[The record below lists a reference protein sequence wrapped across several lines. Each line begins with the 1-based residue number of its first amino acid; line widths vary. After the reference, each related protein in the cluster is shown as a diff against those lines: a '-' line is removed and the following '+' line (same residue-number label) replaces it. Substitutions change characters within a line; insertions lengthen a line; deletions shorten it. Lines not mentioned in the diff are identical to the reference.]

1 MRNFWLMARHEYR
14 KRVGTRSFL
23 LATLG
28 VPALIVVIM
37 VVSILV
43 AIGSESDLPVGYVD
57 HAGLLDP
64 ALYAEPY
71 LGDMDDRLG
80 LLPYADEEAAGTA
93 LEAGEIQG
101 FYVLPAGYPQNPEI
115 DVYYLE
121 EAPPRGDFADF
132 VRANLVA
139 RFDVPAAATWLVDG
153 PDVTVR
159 DAASGREL
167 GANSFVAIIL
177 PFATAFFFFF
187 ALVGSAGYLLEVVAD
202 EKENRTMEILITS
215 ISSLQMIAGKALG
228 LMGVALTQITLWLVA
243 IVVGLL
249 IAANYVAV
257 LARIEVP
264 WMFLVVIALYFLPAY
279 VLIAGIM
286 TAIGGAVTEVQQG
299 QQISGILNLLFIA
312 PFFFI
317 VLIFSSPNSPLLI
330 FLTLFPTTSFLTVV
344 MRYGITG
351 IPVWQMVASWMILG
365 TTAALMLVL
374 AARIFRLGMLR
385 YGQRLNMHEIVAT
398 LRGTEA

>member
-1 MRNFWLMARHEYR
+1 MRNFWLMARHEYL
-14 KRVGTRSFL
+14 KRVRTRGFL

-28 VPALIVVIM
+28 VPVLIVVVM

-43 AIGSESDLPVGYVD
+43 ASGSQSDLPVGYVD

-64 ALYAEPY
+64 ALYAERY
-71 LGDMDDRLG
+71 LGDMDDRLA
-80 LLPYADEEAAGTA
+80 LIPYTEEEAARIA

-101 FYVLPAGYPQNPEI
+101 FYILPAGYPQDPQI

-139 RFDVPAAATWLVDG
+139 RSDVPTAASWLIDG
-153 PDVTVR
+153 LDVTVR

-167 GANSFVAIIL
+167 GTNSFVNIIL
-177 PFATAFFFFF
+177 PFGTAFFFFF
-187 ALVGSAGYLLEVVAD
+187 AVVGSAGYLLEVVAD

-215 ISSLQMIAGKALG
+215 MSPLQMIAGKALG

-243 IVVGLL
+243 IIVGLL

-257 LARIEVP
+257 LAGIEVP
-264 WMFLVVIALYFLPAY
+264 WMFLAVIGLYFLPAY
-279 VLIAGIM
+279 ALIAGMM

-351 IPVWQMVASWMILG
+351 IPVWQMIASWLILA
-365 TTAALMLVL
+365 TTAALMLLL

-385 YGQRLNMHEIVAT
+385 YGQRLNVQEIMAT

>member
-101 FYVLPAGYPQNPEI
+101 FYVLPAGYPQNPQI

>member
-1 MRNFWLMARHEYR
+1 MRNFWLMARHEYL
-14 KRVGTRSFL
+14 KRVRTRGFL

-28 VPALIVVIM
+28 VPVLIVVVM

-43 AIGSESDLPVGYVD
+43 ASGSRSDLPVGYVD

-64 ALYAEPY
+64 ALYAERY
-71 LGDMDDRLG
+71 LGDMDDRLA
-80 LLPYADEEAAGTA
+80 LIPYTEEEAARIA

-101 FYVLPAGYPQNPEI
+101 FYILPAGYPQDAQI

-139 RFDVPAAATWLVDG
+139 RSDVPTAASWLIDG
-153 PDVTVR
+153 LDVTVR

-167 GANSFVAIIL
+167 GTNSFVNIIL
-177 PFATAFFFFF
+177 PFGTAFFFFF
-187 ALVGSAGYLLEVVAD
+187 AVVGSAGYLLEVVAD

-215 ISSLQMIAGKALG
+215 MSPLQMIAGKALG

-243 IVVGLL
+243 IIVGLL

-257 LARIEVP
+257 LAGIEVP
-264 WMFLVVIALYFLPAY
+264 WMFLAVIGLYFLPAY
-279 VLIAGIM
+279 VLIAGMM

-351 IPVWQMVASWMILG
+351 IPVWQMIASWLILA
-365 TTAALMLVL
+365 TTAALMLLL

-385 YGQRLNMHEIVAT
+385 YGQRLNVQEIMAT
-398 LRGTEA
+398 LQGTEA

>member
-1 MRNFWLMARHEYR
+1 MRNFWLMARYEYL
-14 KRVGTRSFL
+14 KRVRTRGFL

-28 VPALIVVIM
+28 VPALIVVVM

-43 AIGSESDLPVGYVD
+43 ARGSQSDLPVGYVD

-64 ALYAEPY
+64 ALYAERH
-71 LGDMDDRLG
+71 LGYMDDRLA
-80 LLPYADEEAAGTA
+80 LIPYTEEEAARIA

-101 FYVLPAGYPQNPEI
+101 FYILPAGYPQDPQI

-121 EAPPRGDFADF
+121 AAPPRGDFADF

-139 RFDVPAAATWLVDG
+139 RSDVPAAASWLIDG
-153 PDVTVR
+153 LDVTVR

-167 GANSFVAIIL
+167 GANSFVNIIL

-187 ALVGSAGYLLEVVAD
+187 AVVGSAGYLLEVVAD

-215 ISSLQMIAGKALG
+215 MSPLQMIAGKALG

-243 IVVGLL
+243 IIVGLL

-257 LARIEVP
+257 LGGIEVP
-264 WMFLVVIALYFLPAY
+264 WMFLAVIGLYFLPAY
-279 VLIAGIM
+279 ALIAGMM

-351 IPVWQMVASWMILG
+351 IPVWQMIASWLILA
-365 TTAALMLVL
+365 TTAALMLLL

-385 YGQRLNMHEIVAT
+385 YGQRLNVQEIMAT